1 MVWWGCYPH
10 WGAFLYDDI
19 YDVTSHYIIITCHH
33 FCLNLLWSIYWRHL
47 KNQWTPELTIAT
59 NAARGRWL
67 LICGCFFVL
76 IRFFL
81 IRFFLIRFSNG
92 GKRMMNHQIWMMVV
106 PKILIIGT
114 KPYQTH
120 VSLSPASF
128 FRCCFVG
135 PVGVA
140 LLHGSSQSICRMV
153 IYRSEIS
160 HRTTQTVDAV

>member
-1 MVWWGCYPH
+1 MGMLSTLGCFFIWWYIWCH
-10 WGAFLYDDI
+10 ESLY
-19 YDVTSHYIIITCHH
+19 HYYMSP
-33 FCLNLLWSIYWRHL
+33 LLLKSLWSIYWRHL

-67 LICGCFFVL
+67 LICGCFFFL

-140 LLHGSSQSICRMV
+140 LLHGSSRSICRMV